1 MSSKLLIFEKIISF
15 HNGLLLNSSM
25 SITTLRDEHDFTKL
39 NENLIDVTFNSIK
52 TNDSLWFLKNVLI
65 PVDSDIVELPPFDD
79 IGVVMNPVLCAA
91 KELYLK
97 YKIISN
103 YYTHL

>member
-1 MSSKLLIFEKIISF
+1 
-15 HNGLLLNSSM
+15 M
-25 SITTLRDEHDFTKL
+25 SITTLRDQHDFTKL
-39 NENLIDVTFNSIK
+39 HKNLIYVTFNSIK
-52 TNDSLWFLKNVLI
+52 TKDSLWFLKNVLI

-79 IGVVMNPVLCAA
+79 IGVVMKPVLCAA

>member
-1 MSSKLLIFEKIISF
+1 
-15 HNGLLLNSSM
+15 M

-39 NENLIDVTFNSIK
+39 NENLIYVTFNSIK

-79 IGVVMNPVLCAA
+79 IDVVMKTVLCTA

>member
-1 MSSKLLIFEKIISF
+1 
-15 HNGLLLNSSM
+15 M
-25 SITTLRDEHDFTKL
+25 SITTLRDQHDFTKL

-65 PVDSDIVELPPFDD
+65 PVDSDIVELPSFND
-79 IGVVMNPVLCAA
+79 IGVVMKTVLCAA

-103 YYTHL
+103 YFILTCRVCRMIIEFTHTSPYER